1 MNTST
6 PPTGSTAA
14 ALPDATYVPEPH
26 QVPIGIW
33 SGVEDEQYT
42 KQPDEPMAEFDAEVP
57 IHSGKDS
64 EEALMV
70 LTKRRAEIRDAR
82 SVSSVRLLFTVYELV
97 FRNGGNEESNVGKK
111 TRKCERSPSL
121 K

>member
-1 MNTST
+1 MRRSC
-6 PPTGSTAA
+6 S
-14 ALPDATYVPEPH
+14 PDATYVPKLH
-26 QVPIGIW
+26 QIPIGIW

-42 KQPDEPMAEFDAEVP
+42 EQPDKLMAKFDAEVP

-70 LTKRRAEIRDAR
+70 LTKRRAETRDAR
-82 SVSSVRLLFTVYELV
+82 SVSSLRSLFTVYELV
-97 FRNGGNEESNVGKK
+97 CRYGRNEESNVRKK
-111 TRKCERSPSL
+111 TRKWECSPSL